1 MSLGVSVNDCW
12 CVQNCL
18 PTGCSA
24 KSAHQV
30 EQPDLAT
37 DPTGATHEPFDLR
50 GHTAR
55 MQVRRTIESASPMI
69 TLTTENNGLIINPD
83 SDDPFP
89 GTDFNN
95 LQILM
100 TSSQTAALTSG
111 GVYDIEIINED
122 GYVSRL
128 LQGEF
133 MFIHE
138 VTR

>member
-1 MSLGVSVNDCW
+1 MIAGVYRIVCQQGAVLN
-12 CVQNCL
+12 L
-18 PTGCSA
+18 LI
-24 KSAHQV
+24 QV

>member
-1 MSLGVSVNDCW
+1 MIAGVYNIICQQGAVLNLL
-12 CVQNCL
+12 VQI
-18 PTGCSA
+18 
-24 KSAHQV
+24 Q
-30 EQPDLAT
+30 QPDLAT
-37 DPTGATHEPFDLR
+37 DPTGGTHEPFDLR

-55 MQVRRTIESASPMI
+55 MQVRRTLESSTFLAQ
-69 TLTTENNGLIINPD
+69 LTTENGGLIINPD
-83 SDDPFP
+83 SVEPFP

-100 TSSQTAALTSG
+100 TSGQTAALTSG

-128 LQGEF
+128 LKGEF
-133 MFIHE
+133 KFDHE

>member
-1 MSLGVSVNDCW
+1 MIAGVYRIVCQQGAVLN
-12 CVQNCL
+12 L
-18 PTGCSA
+18 LI
-24 KSAHQV
+24 QV

-55 MQVRRTIESASPMI
+55 MQVRRTMESASPMI
-69 TLTTENNGLIINPD
+69 TLTTENDGLIINPD

-133 MFIHE
+133 MFSHE

>member
-1 MSLGVSVNDCW
+1 MIAGVYKIVCQQGAVLN
-12 CVQNCL
+12 L
-18 PTGCSA
+18 LI
-24 KSAHQV
+24 QV
-30 EQPDLAT
+30 EQPDLAV

-69 TLTTENNGLIINPD
+69 TLTTANGGLILNPD
-83 SDDPFP
+83 SADPFP
-89 GTDFNN
+89 GTNFNN
-95 LQILM
+95 LQILI
-100 TSSQTAALTSG
+100 TSTQTAALTSG

-133 MFIHE
+133 KFVSE